1 MDKEQALAIATTVL
15 NEEAKAVIAVA
26 NELNDDFYKALDLI
40 LNCKGRLIFSGIGK
54 SGHIASK

>member
-26 NELNDDFYKALDLI
+26 NELNDDFYNTKHWI
-40 LNCKGRLIFSGIGK
+40 
-54 SGHIASK
+54 